1 MTPIMA
7 RNTKAYYLESLNSI
21 VMKVLAHI
29 KNFSSISDKMK
40 IQRNLAKIMN
50 VRILDSDIYNKVLTI
65 ICGNELALEQAT
77 QELRRIGL
85 PATFEV
91 LNGQKRSRK
100 FQPLSIK

>member
-1 MTPIMA
+1 
-7 RNTKAYYLESLNSI
+7 
-21 VMKVLAHI
+21 MKVLAHI
-29 KNFSSISDKMK
+29 KNFSSISDKLK

-50 VRILDSDIYNKVLTI
+50 VRILDSDMHTKVLTI
-65 ICGNELALEQAT
+65 ICGNELALEQAI

-100 FQPLSIK
+100 MQPITVK